1 MDTRSRV
8 VAEAMRLFG
17 EQGYARTTVAEIEKA
32 AGLSPGSGS
41 LYRHFRS
48 KEELLA
54 EGVRAKVAENAGLLA
69 MIGNPGAMAAL
80 PLRER
85 LAGLARAGLR
95 RLEQERDLN
104 RMIVRDLA
112 AFPALLDEVREGEM
126 RRIHAAV
133 AQWLRMQAG
142 PGDAEGAGA
151 RDWDALAVVL
161 VGSVSHFWLLRDV
174 FGAHPSGLDED
185 RWVAAF
191 VDLAEQLIV
200 NTPDG
205 GSR

>member
-1 MDTRSRV
+1 MDTRARV

-69 MIGNPGAMAAL
+69 MIGDPGAMAAL

-142 PGDAEGAGA
+142 PGDGGG
-151 RDWDALAVVL
+151 RDWEALAVVL

-200 NTPDG
+200 TTPDG

>member
-1 MDTRSRV
+1 MDTRARV

-17 EQGYARTTVAEIEKA
+17 EQGYARTTVAEIERA

-69 MIGNPGAMAAL
+69 MIGDPQAMAAL

-104 RMIVRDLA
+104 RMVVRDLA

-142 PGDAEGAGA
+142 AGDAAE
-151 RDWDALAVVL
+151 RDWEALAVVL

-174 FGAHPSGLDED
+174 FGTHPSGLDED
-185 RWVAAF
+185 RWVTAF
-191 VDLAEQLIV
+191 VDLAERLLQQPPR
-200 NTPDG
+200 T
-205 GSR
+205 

>member
-1 MDTRSRV
+1 MDSRTRV

-17 EQGYARTTVAEIEKA
+17 EQGYAKTTIAEIERA
-32 AGLSPGSGS
+32 AGLSPGSGA

-54 EGVRAKVAENAGLLA
+54 EGVRSKVAENAGLLA
-69 MIGNPGAMAAL
+69 LLGDMQAVAAL

-85 LAGLARAGLR
+85 LATLARAGLR
-95 RLEQERDLN
+95 RLDEERDLN
-104 RMIVRDLA
+104 RIVVRDLA
-112 AFPALLDEVREGEM
+112 AFPALLEEVREGEM

-142 PGDAEGAGA
+142 AGE

-161 VGSVSHFWLLRDV
+161 VGAVSHFWLLRDV
-174 FGAHPSGLDED
+174 FDSHPSGLDED
-185 RWVAAF
+185 RLVAAF
-191 VDLAEQLIV
+191 VDLAEGFLQQ
-200 NTPDG
+200 PA
-205 GSR
+205 S

>member
-17 EQGYARTTVAEIEKA
+17 AQGYARTTVAEIEKA

-69 MIGNPGAMAAL
+69 MIGDPQAMAAL

-142 PGDAEGAGA
+142 PGDAEGAGT

>member
-1 MDTRSRV
+1 MDTRARV

-17 EQGYARTTVAEIEKA
+17 EQGYAKTTVAEIERA

-54 EGVRAKVAENAGLLA
+54 EGVRGKVAENAGLLA
-69 MIGNPGAMAAL
+69 MIGDPQAMAAL

-104 RMIVRDLA
+104 RMVVRDLA

-133 AQWLRMQAG
+133 AQWLRTQAG
-142 PGDAEGAGA
+142 PGDAGESGE

-174 FGAHPSGLDED
+174 FGTHPSGLDED

-191 VDLAEQLIV
+191 VDLAEQLLRPQQPPHI
-200 NTPDG
+200 
-205 GSR
+205 

>member
-1 MDTRSRV
+1 MDSRTRV
-8 VAEAMRLFG
+8 LEEAMRLFG
-17 EQGYARTTVAEIEKA
+17 EQGYAKTTIAEIERA
-32 AGLSPGSGS
+32 AGLSPGSGA

-54 EGVRAKVAENAGLLA
+54 EGVRSKIAENAGLLSLLGDMQA
-69 MIGNPGAMAAL
+69 VAAL

-85 LAGLARAGLR
+85 LATLARAGLR
-95 RLEQERDLN
+95 RLDEERDLN
-104 RMIVRDLA
+104 RIVVRDLA
-112 AFPALLDEVREGEM
+112 AFPALLEAVREGEM

-142 PGDAEGAGA
+142 PGE

-161 VGSVSHFWLLRDV
+161 VGAVSHFWLLRDV

-185 RWVAAF
+185 RLVAAF
-191 VDLAEQLIV
+191 VDLAEGLLQ
-200 NTPDG
+200 PH
-205 GSR
+205 GS

>member
-1 MDTRSRV
+1 MDTRARV

-17 EQGYARTTVAEIEKA
+17 EQGYTRTTIAEIERA

-54 EGVRAKVAENAGLLA
+54 EGVRSKVAENAGLLA
-69 MIGNPGAMAAL
+69 TIGDAQAMVAL

-85 LAGLARAGLR
+85 LALLARAGLH

-104 RMIVRDLA
+104 RIVVRDLA
-112 AFPALLDEVREGEM
+112 AFPALLAEVREGEM
-126 RRIHAAV
+126 RRVHAAV
-133 AQWLRMQAG
+133 AQWLQMQAG
-142 PGDAEGAGA
+142 PEE
-151 RDWDALAVVL
+151 RDWEAVAVVL

-174 FGAHPSGLDED
+174 FGTHPSGLDED

-191 VDLAEQLIV
+191 VDLAERLLQR
-200 NTPDG
+200 PG
-205 GSR
+205 C